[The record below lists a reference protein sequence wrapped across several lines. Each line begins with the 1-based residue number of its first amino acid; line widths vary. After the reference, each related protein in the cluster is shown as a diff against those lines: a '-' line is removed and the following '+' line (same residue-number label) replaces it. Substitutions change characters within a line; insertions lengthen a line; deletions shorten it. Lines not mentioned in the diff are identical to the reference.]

1 MRCAAA
7 SRFRSGADM
16 APDAFR
22 NPVSTYDQA
31 KAWLFTHSRVED
43 WLFDPEAD
51 LPREAL
57 LVCDMFWVSS
67 SDLIRDLRKAW
78 NHALCPPR
86 TIACRPFERRGRSY
100 GV

>member
-1 MRCAAA
+1 
-7 SRFRSGADM
+7 M

-22 NPVSTYDQA
+22 NPVSTYEQA

-57 LVCDMFWVSS
+57 LVCDMFWVRS

-78 NHALCPPR
+78 NDALRPAAVR
-86 TIACRPFERRGRSY
+86 RPFDRRERAWR
-100 GV
+100 